1 MESLSRLTVVIGAM
15 KAGTTSLFNYL
26 GAHPEVCPSTIKE
39 LSYFSDDE
47 RFARGEAWYRSMFE
61 WNPDLHTTGLDA
73 SPRYSKAHSHP
84 HSVER
89 FQAFPAELRFVYL
102 VRDPISRIESHR
114 AHARARGW
122 TIGDQSW
129 SKGVHPEYL
138 AVSRYA
144 SQARRYRDAF
154 GADRLKVVRFE
165 DLADDTEATVQQI
178 CAFAGIAPHPNPK
191 ATGVAHNTKEDRIAT
206 GTVVRRLRRST
217 LVRTAV
223 KVVPKPLRDAVIR
236 GTAEDPDK
244 FRLPPPQ
251 REEVR
256 AALAEELTALRDE
269 FGIDISGW
277 ETAPR

>member
-1 MESLSRLTVVIGAM
+1 MESFSRLTVVIGAM
-15 KAGTTSLFNYL
+15 KAGTTSLFSYL

-47 RFARGEAWYRSMFE
+47 RYARGEAWYRSMFE
-61 WNPDLHTTGLDA
+61 WDPDQHTTGLDA

-122 TIGDQSW
+122 TLGDESW
-129 SKGVHPEYL
+129 STGVHPEYL

-144 SQARRYRDAF
+144 TQARRYVDAF
-154 GADRLKVVRFE
+154 GADRLKVVRFD
-165 DLADDTEATVQQI
+165 DLAGSAETTVQEICGFAQI
-178 CAFAGIAPHPNPK
+178 GIHPNLDV
-191 ATGVAHNTKEDRIAT
+191 TGVAHNTKEDRIAT
-206 GTVVRRLRRST
+206 GTVVRRLRRSD
-217 LVRTAV
+217 LVRKAA

-244 FRLPPPQ
+244 FRLPAAQ
-251 REEVR
+251 RDEVR
-256 AALAEELTALRDE
+256 AALADELTALRDE
-269 FGIDISGW
+269 FGIDISEW